1 MARPQAAQTK
11 PEPVQPVVQP
21 PRDVILAAFT
31 RRELDQIRGIL
42 RDSDSES
49 AVRLLNAALARAG
62 K

>member
-1 MARPQAAQTK
+1 MNQKNSKAAA
-11 PEPVQPVVQP
+11 PVQPVVQP

-31 RRELDQIRGIL
+31 RRELEQIRGIL

-49 AVRLLNAALARAG
+49 AVRLLNQALARAG